1 MLNAT
6 TMNQAQKKAAEH
18 IKQLKDG
25 KSAVEIAAEMYRENL
40 PGKSVQTS
48 TMMGQHV
55 YDTVAEYYRSKTA
68 ALENYEAWVD
78 EVFTTALS
86 RMDIV
91 QAYNQLYQ
99 IYVGAVAAA
108 KLNTAATD
116 EEKEEVQNWVKSEE
130 ARCFTDAEATPE
142 HLAELKEKLAFALK
156 DASLLTTQLGAMSE
170 TLRNAEASAQ
180 MVLDFGAINED
191 VMTLLAMQIYLDAKN
206 GLLEDVPSNI
216 RLEEVTLSVCS
227 AMDTYRVAAQVANGE
242 ITEEEGAKLL
252 GALGGVFGALLA
264 IGTIYY
270 AGMAVAT
277 VVTLTLGSSLIATVA
292 GIVAMVAVSDPVF
305 NSLTAAGTKVGNIT
319 QTLVV
324 GTVKLVSYGLSMLF
338 GAVAKGAQA
347 LWERINARKNELE
360 AKNPA
365 ETETESAHQTAV
377 QREAAEA
384 FI

>member
-6 TMNQAQKKAAEH
+6 TMERVQKEAAEY
-18 IKQLKDG
+18 IKQLKNG
-25 KSAVEIAAEMYRENL
+25 KYAVEIAAEMYRENL

-48 TMMGQHV
+48 KMMSQQV
-55 YDTVAEYYRSKTA
+55 YNTVAEYYHSKAA
-68 ALENYEAWVD
+68 ALESYEAWVD

-130 ARCFTDAEATPE
+130 GRCFTDADATPE
-142 HLAELKEKLAFALK
+142 QLAELKEKLAFALK
-156 DASLLTTQLGAMSE
+156 DAGLLTTQLGAMFE
-170 TLRNAEASAQ
+170 TFRNAEASAQ
-180 MVLDFGAINED
+180 MVLDFGTINED

-206 GLLEDVPSNI
+206 GLLEDVPSNA

-252 GALGGVFGALLA
+252 GILGGVFGALLA

-270 AGMAVAT
+270 AGMAIAT
-277 VVTLTLGSSLIATVA
+277 AMTLTLGSSLIAVVA
-292 GIVAMVAVSDPVF
+292 GIVAIVAVSRPVF
-305 NSLTAAGTKVGNIT
+305 ESLTAAGTKVGNIT

-324 GTVKLVSYGLSMLF
+324 GTVKLVSRGLSILL

-347 LWERINARKNELE
+347 LWARIAARKNEIETKTLT
-360 AKNPA
+360 
-365 ETETESAHQTAV
+365 ETETESVQQTAM
-377 QREAAEA
+377 QREAAEVLV
-384 FI
+384 